1 MRELPPIGTLREGA
15 TVKMKRTPY
24 LALAGVI
31 VGSLILSA
39 CGSATDPITGTP
51 AAAPLTLVAPTQA
64 ATLLPFA
71 TRPPFVLPDPP
82 VLGGIDG
89 VTGELKTGGK
99 ITVVGWAVDVTFGAP
114 AARVEVIMNNKWTF
128 STKTG
133 EPRPDITAALQ
144 RKDVNLAGWSAE
156 IALGTL
162 PPGEHTLGLLIF
174 DVNGQPHQISA
185 TLPIVINDVAG
196 AAVPDAAATAA
207 PENACTL
214 TGTLEKVEGTARPGW
229 VVIASGWAADV
240 VNNTPA
246 TKIVFLLDGKAALE
260 VKLTLDR
267 PDVAKALG
275 QDGLLTTGFSGRV
288 PLPDDLEEGTHTI
301 SAVAYDADGN
311 SIELDKPIEIKV
323 LPKL

>member
-1 MRELPPIGTLREGA
+1 
-15 TVKMKRTPY
+15 
-24 LALAGVI
+24 
-31 VGSLILSA
+31 
-39 CGSATDPITGTP
+39 
-51 AAAPLTLVAPTQA
+51 
-64 ATLLPFA
+64 
-71 TRPPFVLPDPP
+71 
-82 VLGGIDG
+82 VLGSIDG

-174 DVNGQPHQISA
+174 DVNGQPHQIST
-185 TLPIVINDVAG
+185 TLPIVIDDVAG
-196 AAVPDAAATAA
+196 AAAPDAAAA
-207 PENACTL
+207 PENARTL

-275 QDGLLTTGFSGRV
+275 QDALLTTGFSGRV

-311 SIELDKPIEIKV
+311 SIELDKPIDIKV